1 MGQLL
6 SKGAQLS
13 IGIFHVEKREN
24 LEQKKER
31 YKKGVHINQIR
42 LMTGSG

>member
-6 SKGAQLS
+6 SKGAQLW

-31 YKKGVHINQIR
+31 
-42 LMTGSG
+42 

>member
-24 LEQKKER
+24 LEQQKER
-31 YKKGVHINQIR
+31 
-42 LMTGSG
+42 